1 MAAEFPELE
10 RGRTG
15 ALNAKKQREKILKL
29 LDNLRQNGQIYRLE
43 TEKVKR
49 TEA

>member
-29 LDNLRQNGQIYRLE
+29 LDNLRQNYRLE